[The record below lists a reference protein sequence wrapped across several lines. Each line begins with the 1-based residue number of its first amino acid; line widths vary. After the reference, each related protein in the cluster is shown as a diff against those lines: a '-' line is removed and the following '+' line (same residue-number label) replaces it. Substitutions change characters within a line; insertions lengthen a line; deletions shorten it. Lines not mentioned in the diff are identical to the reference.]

1 MMTRLLC
8 VGLGGFIG
16 AAARYLIS
24 EGVQTLAGARF
35 PYGTLTVNV
44 LGSFFLALL
53 AVLMVRSGGST
64 VEWEL
69 FLLTGVLGAFT
80 TFSTFSYESLLL
92 LRDGL
97 YLGFFSNVLGNV
109 ILCLL
114 ASLAG
119 VGLSLVVAG

>member
-1 MMTRLLC
+1 MIRLLY

-16 AAARYLIS
+16 AGARFLVS
-24 EGVQTLAGARF
+24 EGVQSLTAGRF

-53 AVLMVRSGGST
+53 AVLMVQSGGAT
-64 VEWEL
+64 VEWQL

-97 YLGFFSNVLGNV
+97 YLGFASNVLGNV
-109 ILCLL
+109 VLCLL

-119 VGLSLVVAG
+119 AGLSLVVAG